1 MRVDELITYMNF
13 QPLKAS
19 VLNAD
24 IMWWDERA
32 EWPTLPKM
40 RYILVLGVY
49 LMVFDITM
57 PSPSKGD
64 AYWVEELLF
73 DKKGIVLDIGGDAVV
88 PDRRERGE
96 G

>member
-32 EWPTLPKM
+32 EWPKLPKM

-49 LMVFDITM
+49 LIVFDLTM
-57 PSPSKGD
+57 PCPSKGD
-64 AYWVEELLF
+64 AYRVDELLF
-73 DKKGIVLDIGGDAVV
+73 DMEKGIVLDGEAIV
-88 PDRRERGE
+88 PDRREHE
-96 G
+96 A